1 VKRATA
7 LFAVAALFFVGVL
20 VGVLGTH
27 LFYLHEI
34 RQPGGLARLGSR
46 WLARSLDRRL
56 DLTAEQ
62 RKQVDAIIAD
72 TAREAAA
79 LRRQMTPRMLE
90 ILERS
95 RRRISALLT
104 PEQRERFERFRRAH
118 GAGVRKLIGGP

>member
-1 VKRATA
+1 MKRTTA
-7 LFAVAALFFVGVL
+7 LLAVAVLFLVGVL

-34 RQPGGLARLGSR
+34 RQPGGLASLGTR

-62 RKQVDAIIAD
+62 RKQVDAILAD
-72 TAREAAA
+72 TAREASG

-90 ILERS
+90 IFERS
-95 RRRISALLT
+95 RRRISAVLT
-104 PEQRERFERFRRAH
+104 PDQREKFERFRREH
-118 GAGVRKLIGGP
+118 GERARRLIGGP